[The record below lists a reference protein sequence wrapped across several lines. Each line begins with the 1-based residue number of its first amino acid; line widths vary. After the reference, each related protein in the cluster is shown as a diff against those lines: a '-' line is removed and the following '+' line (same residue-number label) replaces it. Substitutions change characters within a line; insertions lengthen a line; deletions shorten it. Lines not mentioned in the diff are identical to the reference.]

1 MMTEHMAQVHWETF
15 LNAFAKKHHGF
26 AARIEIIGRDCG
38 DQEMAAW
45 LSFSGISYDPHHH
58 QIYVTVTK
66 SWHGLHTLDPHAKV
80 LAGTNR

>member
-1 MMTEHMAQVHWETF
+1 MTEHIAQAQWEAF
-15 LNAFAKKHHGF
+15 LDDFAKTHQGF
-26 AARIEIIGRDCG
+26 EARIEIIARDFG

-45 LSFSGISYDPHHH
+45 LPFSGISYDPHHH